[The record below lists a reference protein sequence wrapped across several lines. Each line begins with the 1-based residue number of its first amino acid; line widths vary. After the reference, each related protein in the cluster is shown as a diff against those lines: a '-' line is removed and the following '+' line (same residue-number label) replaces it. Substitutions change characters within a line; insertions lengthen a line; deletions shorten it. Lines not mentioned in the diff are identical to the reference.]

1 MKKTLVVY
9 TSKYGSTED
18 AARMMGF
25 VLGPA
30 KVVRADGLTEKH
42 RDFDFVVLVTPVY
55 AGKLYMES
63 FMEENEA
70 WLAGK
75 PLALICVALDEKD
88 GLRALDGWKQRFGE
102 AVQLSA
108 WLGGRLDLE
117 TVDQDDRSA
126 LEAFARMTGYQL
138 QNRDAFDPE
147 KIIALALQIK
157 EIRDR
162 SQNDMPETEIRQAV
176 EKFLQSHNT
185 CALCTS
191 RPGYVRGTPIEY
203 SYKDACLYMFS
214 EGGEKFA
221 NLLLNPKVSVS
232 VYDPYEGFD
241 KLGGLQLTGAAE
253 LIREDHPDYEPILV
267 SRGFSTKK
275 FSRLPVQ
282 MNVIR
287 IRIEKAEFM
296 WSGFSKR
303 GFEVKQ
309 SCSFIST

>member
-1 MKKTLVVY
+1 MGMKKTLVVY
-9 TSKYGSTED
+9 ASKYGSTED
-18 AARMMGF
+18 AARMMGL

-30 KVVRADGLTEKH
+30 QVVRADAFTDKY
-42 RDFDFVVLVTPVY
+42 RDFDFVVLITPVY

-70 WLAGK
+70 WLSGK
-75 PLALICVALDEKD
+75 PLALVCVALDEKD

-108 WLGGRLDLE
+108 WLGGRLDLDS
-117 TVDQDDRSA
+117 VDQDDRSA
-126 LEAFARMTGYQL
+126 LEAFARMIGYQL

-162 SQNDMPETEIRQAV
+162 SQIEMPETEIRQAV
-176 EKFLQSHNT
+176 EEFLQSHNT

-191 RPGYVRGTPIEY
+191 RPGYVRSTPIEY
-203 SYKDACLYMFS
+203 FYKDACLYMFS

-221 NLLLNPKVSVS
+221 NLLLSPRVSVS
-232 VYDPYEGFD
+232 VYDSYEGFD
-241 KLGGLQLTGAAE
+241 KLGGLQLTGEAD
-253 LIREDHPDYEPILV
+253 LIRNDHPDYEQILV
-267 SRGFSTKK
+267 SRGFSAEK

-282 MNVIR
+282 MNIIR
-287 IRIEKAEFM
+287 IRLEKAEFL
-296 WSGFSKR
+296 WSGFQKR
-303 GFEVKQ
+303 GYAVWQ
-309 SCSFIST
+309 SCSF